1 MHHIVD
7 FGERHTVSTGLANLT
22 KAESMQKWAHGQ
34 LREFTMF
41 EGAERYGPSLV
52 DIAENI

>member
-7 FGERHTVSTGLANLT
+7 FDERHTVSTGLVNLT
-22 KAESMQKWAHGQ
+22 KADLMQEWAHGQ

-52 DIAENI
+52 EIEDI